1 MDDCGGAF
9 AMGATMGSLF
19 HFWKGYR
26 NSPAV
31 SYSYTSTHTYAHN
44 LITHILKI
52 PAYKKQAFKVNI
64 TQMIYIYFPYTPA
77 VCVVYII
84 VRCA

>member
-1 MDDCGGAF
+1 
-9 AMGATMGSLF
+9 MGATMGSLF

-64 TQMIYIYFPYTPA
+64 TQMIYILSLYTCSMRGIHYSK
-77 VCVVYII
+77 VCLTGIM
-84 VRCA
+84 